1 MPLLGLEYFHKYLD
15 RYSAKEQMRQAL
27 LDILP
32 KVRSGNKRID
42 RSSLGNGL
50 IWKESTGNGRTQT
63 PIADELSMIGILK
76 ER

>member
-1 MPLLGLEYFHKYLD
+1 MALPCLSLASNTFMSIG
-15 RYSAKEQMRQAL
+15 RYSAKEQMRKAL

-32 KVRSGNKRID
+32 KVKSGNKKID

-63 PIADELSMIGILK
+63 PIAEVLA
-76 ER
+76 